1 MKQILVISY
10 FLLCPCKL
18 HNMNYRLTPVYSSE
32 QWRLALRPNT
42 TVTLAI
48 ASSPDVHV
56 VDPRHAYISPVGR
69 LQWLKDRPL
78 WRRGMASKGR
88 MTMYGRMH
96 KITRSDDVASLS
108 NCFFKH
114 HPDAEAW
121 KPGAS
126 ESPHTAFWVRFSPHE
141 IHYVGGFG
149 DEHFIGA
156 VDMQQYRSYD
166 VRIDADATASSLSPP
181 SRSLELPV
189 VHFQS

>member
-1 MKQILVISY
+1 
-10 FLLCPCKL
+10 
-18 HNMNYRLTPVYSSE
+18 MNYRLTPVCSSE

-56 VDPRHAYISPVGR
+56 VDPRHSYISPVGR

-108 NCFFKH
+108 NCFVKH

>member
-1 MKQILVISY
+1 MVKGPAFVASWHGI
-10 FLLCPCKL
+10 
-18 HNMNYRLTPVYSSE
+18 E
-32 QWRLALRPNT
+32 RPHDN
-42 TVTLAI
+42 VW
-48 ASSPDVHV
+48 S
-56 VDPRHAYISPVGR
+56 HA
-69 LQWLKDRPL
+69 
-78 WRRGMASKGR
+78 
-88 MTMYGRMH
+88 

-108 NCFFKH
+108 NCFVKH